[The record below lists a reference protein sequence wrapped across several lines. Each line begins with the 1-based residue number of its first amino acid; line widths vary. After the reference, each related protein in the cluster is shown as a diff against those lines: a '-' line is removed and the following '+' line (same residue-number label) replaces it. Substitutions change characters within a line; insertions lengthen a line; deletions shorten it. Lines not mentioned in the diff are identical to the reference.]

1 MSHWGYVIEEL
12 MTSASAPLVAPV
24 SSENSANRRTGRS
37 EWEEYLAGAAGRL
50 RFQRPRRVR
59 PSVDLGET
67 EPMNRSTGAAPHT
80 KCRCQG
86 AIEHSRRACAWFASG
101 HVTVRGLR
109 RTLCWCRP

>member
-1 MSHWGYVIEEL
+1 ME
-12 MTSASAPLVAPV
+12 TSASAALVASV

-37 EWEEYLAGAAGRL
+37 EWEEYLAGSAGRL

-67 EPMNRSTGAAPHT
+67 EPMNRSSGAASHT

-86 AIEHSRRACAWFASG
+86 AIEHSRCACVWFASG
-101 HVTVRGLR
+101 RVSVSVRGLR
-109 RTLCWCRP
+109 RTLRWCRP